1 MTPGAA
7 ALVRLALW
15 ALPLVLGYLAGRSW
29 GRFRVMG
36 GLLLGALLA
45 GAIIKPFLLGWLLIV
60 LGFLGGVPL
69 RSNK

>member
-7 ALVRLALW
+7 ALLRLALW

-36 GLLLGALLA
+36 GLLLGALA
-45 GAIIKPFLLGWLLIV
+45 VGALVKPFPLGWVLIA

-69 RSNK
+69 GRR